1 MSINEQIMY
10 YYRNGYKLKEI
21 AVKTGLS
28 VETVKHKLWQLRKKQ
43 QVKRWWE
50 E

>member
-1 MSINEQIMY
+1 MDINKQIIY
-10 YYRNGYKLKEI
+10 YYRNGYRLKEI
-21 AVKTGLS
+21 ANKTGLS
-28 VETVKHKLWQLRKKQ
+28 VNIVKHKLCQLRKKQ